1 MIDELHPVTQDKQMV
16 ECPDCRG
23 NGFIESRVPLEEAI
37 IDLAC
42 HNPIIR
48 PLITG

>member
-1 MIDELHPVTQDKQMV
+1 MAERGYPYGSEHWPPEEV

-37 IDLAC
+37 KELVSKSD
-42 HNPIIR
+42 NQIIS
-48 PLITG
+48 